1 MKAYMKSYIKEID
14 DYLKE
19 GKKDNIKIIMF
30 LISFAK
36 TIKIQFF
43 QHERFIHLCVTLAYA
58 LFTILF
64 TALIA
69 LTWFVVPIAV
79 IMYVFLIFYIFHY
92 FFLENGVQYMY
103 KQYDEL
109 KKLV

>member
-19 GKKDNIKIIMF
+19 GKKDNIKKVIEEH
-30 LISFAK
+30 L
-36 TIKIQFF
+36 IKIQFF

>member
-1 MKAYMKSYIKEID
+1 MRAYMKEYIDKID
-14 DYLKE
+14 NYLKE
-19 GKKDNIKIIMF
+19 EKKENVKKVIEDH
-30 LISFAK
+30 L
-36 TIKIQFF
+36 IKIQFF
-43 QHERFIHLCVTLAYA
+43 QHERFIHLCVTLFYA
-58 LFTILF
+58 LFTIVF

-69 LTWFVVPIAV
+69 LTYFVVPIA
-79 IMYVFLIFYIFHY
+79 IILYVFLICYIFHY

>member
-1 MKAYMKSYIKEID
+1 MREYMKSYIDEID
-14 DYLKE
+14 NYLKE
-19 GKKDNIKIIMF
+19 EKKDNVKKVIEDHLIKI
-30 LISFAK
+30 S
-36 TIKIQFF
+36 FF
-43 QHERFIHLCVTLAYA
+43 QHERFIHLCVTLSYA
-58 LFTILF
+58 FFAIIF

-69 LTWFVVPIAV
+69 LTWFVIPIAV
-79 IMYVFLIFYIFHY
+79 IVYIFLLFYIFHY

>member
-19 GKKDNIKIIMF
+19 GKKDNIKKVIEEH
-30 LISFAK
+30 L
-36 TIKIQFF
+36 IKIQFF

-103 KQYDEL
+103 KQYENL
-109 KKLV
+109 KSLKDD